1 MFVSYPYKSFAEN
14 PLLPRTST
22 GFAGVKWR
30 VKDPAMQ
37 NESEERK
44 RDNMGKS
51 FLRRFGGFVLMVID
65 EVRRRT
71 RDAIQVVKNLLFGD
85 KEMVSSIEI
94 RGNRKFCEVIR
105 KALLFLKEKDMSI
118 FDLIDKHL
126 YLIVQSGETTLLE
139 PDPIIGA
146 LALGEK
152 EIEDNTPTW
161 LACLRSI

>member
-1 MFVSYPYKSFAEN
+1 
-14 PLLPRTST
+14 
-22 GFAGVKWR
+22 
-30 VKDPAMQ
+30 
-37 NESEERK
+37 
-44 RDNMGKS
+44 
-51 FLRRFGGFVLMVID
+51 MVID

-94 RGNRKFCEVIR
+94 RGNRKFCEVIMEV
-105 KALLFLKEKDMSI
+105 LLFLREKDMSI